1 MRRKELFINLGLL
14 LATCVLFFGGIEAA
28 LRMTGLVSVKPNPP
42 KIYQPNENPE
52 ISYELKPNISER
64 AYRST
69 VTTNSLGFRGPELDP
84 KKPLLVF
91 LGDSITFGYG
101 LEDDETIP
109 RKAQKALP
117 AWNVLNT
124 ASPGYNLRQQTAV
137 FQEKI
142 RKLDPKA
149 LVLIFHFNDVE
160 DFGVAKLDDQGILR
174 PDGWQP
180 TKLECSPVERGL
192 MQWIPGKCW
201 LDMHSAF
208 YIAVKKFV
216 TARQGKK
223 DLKEQETA
231 MEDNSTEEPVTDES
245 LRTYAS
251 YLDKLNAS
259 LPKDFPKLFVIW
271 PERHMHPRARP
282 KLRALAEQRGFQVL
296 DLYDTFGNKAE
307 TLSWDTVHP
316 SAVTAERGAEV
327 IAEALRRISLRTIPP
342 QPVSNADHPETRNH
356 QKIRNAA
363 AEELPERRARF

>member
-1 MRRKELFINLGLL
+1 MKKYDFLINGSLL
-14 LATCVLFFGGIEAA
+14 LGTIIVFFFGIEAS
-28 LRMTGLVSVKPNPP
+28 LRLTGLVTVKPNPP
-42 KIYQPNENPE
+42 KIYQPSNNPE
-52 ISYELKPNISER
+52 ISYELKPNISMR
-64 AYRST
+64 AYRSI

-84 KKPLLVF
+84 EKPLLVF

-101 LEDDETIP
+101 LEDEETIP
-109 RKAQKALP
+109 SRVLKALS

-174 PDGWQP
+174 PEGWQP
-180 TKLECSPVERGL
+180 TERICSPVERGL
-192 MQWIPGKCW
+192 MRWIPGKCW
-201 LDMHSAF
+201 LDTHSAF
-208 YIAVKKFV
+208 YIAVKKFL

-223 DLKEQETA
+223 DLMEQETA

-245 LRTYAS
+245 LKTYAS

-259 LPKDFPKLFVIW
+259 LPENFPKLFVIW
-271 PERHMHPRARP
+271 PERHTHPRARP
-282 KLRALAEQRGFQVL
+282 KLKALTEARGFRVL

-316 SAVTAERGAEV
+316 SALSAARGAEV
-327 IAEALRRISLRTIPP
+327 ITKALLDYGMTAIH
-342 QPVSNADHPETRNH
+342 D
-356 QKIRNAA
+356 
-363 AEELPERRARF
+363 